1 MNIYNRN
8 ICWKIIDIDLYNFI
22 YNSNYLYIIY
32 IQLLDFVQNLLML
45 TFLWYKMEMKDYK
58 ESSRTES
65 SELLPKEKDRAT
77 RIAVTAGIVL
87 AVAILATA
95 LGLVI
100 WKITVAK

>member
-1 MNIYNRN
+1 
-8 ICWKIIDIDLYNFI
+8 
-22 YNSNYLYIIY
+22 
-32 IQLLDFVQNLLML
+32 
-45 TFLWYKMEMKDYK
+45 MEMKDYK